1 MPATKAGPERRRIPS
16 TFVLLRRG
24 PGTRSVT
31 NSRSLRR
38 VPERTEFAMLNLAE
52 QFGLVVQFLL
62 LNLAEYLAL
71 SSLRG

>member
-16 TFVLLRRG
+16 TSVLLRRG
-24 PGTRSVT
+24 TGTRSVT

-38 VPERTEFAMLNLAE
+38 VPERTEFA
-52 QFGLVVQFLL
+52 L
-62 LNLAEYLAL
+62 LNLTEYLAL